1 MSDATVIPR
10 ARPRWRLHRPQAY
23 QERIPRLP
31 PVVGTVLAARG
42 ITRREQADAF
52 YKPHLMQDR
61 DPMLLPGMVDAVT
74 RTRLAIARG
83 ETIALFGDFDVDGV
97 TSVAVLHL
105 GLQALGAQTI
115 RYIPD
120 RFREGYGLNVSA
132 VRALADQGATL
143 MITADCGTSSVLE
156 VDVANRVGMDVIIL
170 DHHTVPDEL
179 PPALAVVNPKRQD
192 SPYPF
197 TELAGVGV
205 SYRFLQALYDAAG
218 RDLPDEEYIDLVAL
232 GTVVDVAPLVD
243 ENRQIVVRGLER
255 ARQSPRPGVAALA
268 SVAGVRPE
276 SLGADSFGFALG
288 PRMNAAGRLAH
299 ANLALDLLLAES
311 PSEARRLAEELND
324 LNRRRREQCDAAQA
338 RAEELCG
345 QSDDP
350 LIMVGAPDIHAGI
363 VGIVAARLA
372 ESRHRPAIV
381 YEQGPTESRASCR
394 TIPEFDIVTAIRSE
408 KELLVRH
415 GGHRAAAGFT
425 IRNEN
430 IPMFRERLVN
440 YAAERLAGKE
450 LRPVIDID
458 AEAPLHMLTGLEI
471 KGLARFEPCG
481 EGNQRPV
488 LLSRR
493 VELRDWKRIGADE
506 SHLRVRVRDGAVTW
520 PAVAFRQGEAEL
532 APEIDIVYSLGRD
545 LNGGV
550 ELEILD
556 LAPSDEGHPVEF
568 GM

>member
-1 MSDATVIPR
+1 MSGTAAIPR
-10 ARPRWRLHRPQAY
+10 VRPRWRLHRPQAY

-42 ITRREQADAF
+42 ITTRAAADAF
-52 YKPHLMQDR
+52 YKPHLAPAH
-61 DPMLLPGMVDAVT
+61 DPMLLPGMREAVS
-74 RTRLAIARG
+74 RTRQAIARG

-97 TSVAVLHL
+97 TSVAVLYL
-105 GLQALGAQTI
+105 GLRELGAKTI

-120 RFREGYGLNVSA
+120 RFREGYGLNVGA
-132 VRALADQGATL
+132 VEHLAGQGATL
-143 MITADCGTSSVLE
+143 MITADCGTSSVVE
-156 VDVANRVGMDVIIL
+156 VEAANRLGMDVVIL
-170 DHHTVPDEL
+170 DHHTVPERL
-179 PPALAVVNPKRQD
+179 PDAHAVVNPKRPD

-197 TELAGVGV
+197 TELAAVGV
-205 SYRFLQALYDAAG
+205 SYRYLQALYDAAG
-218 RDLPDEEYIDLVAL
+218 EPLAEDDYIDLVAL

-255 ARQSPRPGVAALA
+255 MRRGARPGIAALA
-268 SVAGVRPE
+268 AVAGVRRE
-276 SLGADSFGFALG
+276 SMDAGTFGFALG

-299 ANLALDLLLAES
+299 ADLALELMLAET
-311 PSEARRLAEELND
+311 PLRAKALAEQLNE
-324 LNRRRREQCDAAQA
+324 LNRRRREQCEAAHA
-338 RAEELCG
+338 LAEELVG
-345 QSDDP
+345 QRDDP

-408 KELLVRH
+408 KDLLVRH

-430 IPMFRERLVN
+430 IDRFRERLVN
-440 YAAERLAGKE
+440 YAAERLDGHP
-450 LRPVIDID
+450 LRPAIDID
-458 AEAPLHMLTGLEI
+458 AEAPLQALTGLEI
-471 KGLARFEPCG
+471 KGLSRFEPCG

-520 PAVAFRQGEAEL
+520 PGIAFRQGAAAL
-532 APEIDIVYSLGRD
+532 AGEVDIVYTLGRD

-556 LAPSDEGHPVEF
+556 LAPSDDGHPVEF
-568 GM
+568 GP

>member
-1 MSDATVIPR
+1 MSEAAALSRI
-10 ARPRWRLHRPQAY
+10 RPRWRLHRPQAY

-42 ITRREQADAF
+42 ITNRHQADAF
-52 YKPHLMQDR
+52 YKPHLAPAH
-61 DPMLLPGMVDAVT
+61 DPMVLPGMVEAVA
-74 RTRLAIARG
+74 RTRRAIAEA

-105 GLQALGAQTI
+105 GLQALGARTI

-132 VRALADQGATL
+132 VEHLASQGATV
-143 MITADCGTSSVLE
+143 MITADCGTSSIVE
-156 VDVANRVGMDVIIL
+156 VDAANRQGMDVIIL
-170 DHHTVPDEL
+170 DHHTVPEQL
-179 PPALAVVNPKRQD
+179 PAALAVVNPKRPD

-197 TELAGVGV
+197 TELAAVGV
-205 SYRFLQALYDAAG
+205 SYRFLQALYDASG
-218 RDLPDEEYIDLVAL
+218 KELPEADYIDLVAL

-243 ENRQIVVRGLER
+243 ENRQIVVRGLEQVR
-255 ARQSPRPGVAALA
+255 RSARPGIAALA
-268 SVAGVRPE
+268 AVAGVRPE

-299 ANLALDLLLAES
+299 ADLALELLLAQS
-311 PSEARRLAEELND
+311 ASQARALAEQLNE
-324 LNRRRREQCDAAQA
+324 LNRRRREQCDAAHA

-345 QSDDP
+345 HSDDP
-350 LIMVGAPDIHAGI
+350 LLMVGAPDIHAGI

-381 YEQGPTESRASCR
+381 YEEGPKESRASCR

-430 IPMFRERLVN
+430 IPLFRERLVN
-440 YAAERLAGKE
+440 YAAERLDGHD
-450 LRPVIDID
+450 LRPVIDVD
-458 AEAPLHMLTGLEI
+458 AEAPLQALNGIEI
-471 KGLARFEPCG
+471 KGLSRFEPCG

-506 SHLRVRVRDGAVTW
+506 SHLRVRVKDGPVTW
-520 PAVAFRQGEAEL
+520 PGIAFRQGDAEL
-532 APEIDIVYSLGRD
+532 APEVDIVYTLGRD

-568 GM
+568 GQ

>member
-1 MSDATVIPR
+1 MSDAVVIPR
-10 ARPRWRLHRPQAY
+10 IRPRWRLHRPQAY

-31 PVVGTVLAARG
+31 PVVATVLAARG
-42 ITRREQADAF
+42 IISRDQADTF
-52 YKPHLMQDR
+52 YKPHLAQDH
-61 DPMLLPGMVDAVT
+61 DPTLLPGMVDAVA
-74 RTRLAIARG
+74 RTRRAIAAG
-83 ETIALFGDFDVDGV
+83 ETIALFGDFNVDGV

-105 GLQALGAQTI
+105 GLQALGARTI

-120 RFREGYGLNVSA
+120 RFREGYGLNVGA
-132 VRALADQGATL
+132 VERLAGDGASL
-143 MITADCGTSSVLE
+143 LITADCGTSSIIE
-156 VDVANRVGMDVIIL
+156 VDAANRLGMDTIIL
-170 DHHTVPDEL
+170 DHHTVPERL
-179 PPALAVVNPKRQD
+179 PAALAVVNPKRPD

-197 TELAGVGV
+197 SELAAVGV
-205 SYRFLQALYDAAG
+205 SYRFLQALYDASG
-218 RDLPDEEYIDLVAL
+218 RDLPEDDYIDLVAL

-255 ARQSPRPGVAALA
+255 VRRAPRPGIAALA
-268 SVAGVRPE
+268 TVAGVRPD

-299 ANLALDLLLAES
+299 ADLALDLLLAES
-311 PSEARRLAEELND
+311 SARARALAEQLND
-324 LNRRRREQCDAAQA
+324 LNRRRREQCEAAHA

-345 QSDDP
+345 HSDDP

-381 YEQGPTESRASCR
+381 YEQGPVESRASCR

-430 IPMFRERLVN
+430 IAIFRDRLMN
-440 YAAERLAGKE
+440 YAAEHLDGHE

-458 AEAPLHMLTGLEI
+458 AEAPLRALTGLEI
-471 KGLARFEPCG
+471 KGLSRFEPCG

-493 VELRDWKRIGADE
+493 VELRDWKRLGADE
-506 SHLRVRVRDGAVTW
+506 RHLRVRVKDGPVTW
-520 PAVAFRQGEAEL
+520 PAIAFRQGDAEL
-532 APEIDIVYSLGRD
+532 APEVDIVYTLGRD

-568 GM
+568 GT